1 MTYEPPVTDYD
12 YIVENCTCAFCGCN
26 CDDLDYLV
34 KDNHVVAVRHACRLG
49 ASKVMEDM
57 DQRLVVPMI
66 RDEDGELMEVDWDT
80 ALDKAAEYI
89 ANSIRPVFYG
99 WSETS
104 TECMKEG
111 LELGEYI
118 GAVLDNQATICH
130 GPSLQAVQN
139 AGYPIQTLV
148 GKTYFGYP
156 VKLLCGRFLQ
166 NGADQKGI
174 EGIYRAAN
182 RAARQPAE
190 YGERPG
196 HHADRLYGRRN
207 EAGGIL
213 RFGGLLFL
221 PDQQDVRMAGSDRH
235 IDRTEA

>member
-1 MTYEPPVTDYD
+1 MTYEPPITDYD

-49 ASKVMEDM
+49 ASKIMEDM
-57 DQRLVVPMI
+57 DQRLIVPMI
-66 RDEDGELMEVDWDT
+66 RDENGELMEVDWDT

-89 ANSIRPVFYG
+89 ANSVRPVFYG

-111 LELGEYI
+111 VALGEYI

-139 AGYPIQTLV
+139 AGYPIQTLGEV
-148 GKTYFGYP
+148 QTEQM
-156 VKLLCGRFLQ
+156 LLLTLEVTQ
-166 NGADQKGI
+166 
-174 EGIYRAAN
+174 
-182 RAARQPAE
+182 
-190 YGERPG
+190 
-196 HHADRLYGRRN
+196 
-207 EAGGIL
+207 
-213 RFGGLLFL
+213 
-221 PDQQDVRMAGSDRH
+221 
-235 IDRTEA
+235 